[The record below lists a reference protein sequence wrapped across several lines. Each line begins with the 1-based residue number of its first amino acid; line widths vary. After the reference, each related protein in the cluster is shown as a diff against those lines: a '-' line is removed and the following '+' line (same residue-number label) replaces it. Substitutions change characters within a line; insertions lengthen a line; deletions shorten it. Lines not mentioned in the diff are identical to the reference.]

1 MGNLLSISNMPGK
14 LASFIIIPN
23 FIWVKE
29 FKNGP
34 RKFVEDCL
42 RKI

>member
-14 LASFIIIPN
+14 LASFIIPN

-42 RKI
+42 